1 VDTSPHPHLI
11 GPRPRAESDQ
21 GWAEKVQM
29 IARLRRTTESNKSF
43 EQTPKASSVS
53 NGRQLLWFNGFDSAA
68 QLNSVL
74 SCLDSRSKCN
84 KLVTK

>member
-1 VDTSPHPHLI
+1 
-11 GPRPRAESDQ
+11 
-21 GWAEKVQM
+21 M

-74 SCLDSRSKCN
+74 GFSGLGYVGLETSGQRWR
-84 KLVTK
+84 TG